1 MAAPDDGNQ
10 KEVIDVEMNFNS
22 SPSGRE
28 ILMIKAEESIAEYNK
43 CLEDDEKQL
52 EIVKNT
58 IRSATETLIRQL
70 EEEIFKKHTRMNQ
83 QMEKLIG
90 EINDQMAKVEAQE
103 EELKNFAAGLSMFIG
118 DIKQEKR
125 CDESK

>member
-1 MAAPDDGNQ
+1 MAVRNDGDH